1 MTMKLKNQKEDVMK
15 SQTQKQWLAALVVAV
30 GLSSPVWAANTD
42 SKDATITV
50 TPVANVTMTLSPSTY
65 DFGNINVNTSTTS
78 AIPMVLA
85 NTGNVNIA
93 VTAEIQGNDLG
104 ST

>member
-1 MTMKLKNQKEDVMK
+1 MKTRMK
-15 SQTQKQWLAALVVAV
+15 ILAAALFAV
-30 GLSSPVWAANTD
+30 SLIGSQAIAALTD

-65 DFGNINVNTSTTS
+65 DFGNIDVNTSTTS
-78 AIPMVLA
+78 AIPMVLT

-93 VTAEIQGNDLG
+93 VTAEIQGND
-104 ST
+104 SATTWVADTSS